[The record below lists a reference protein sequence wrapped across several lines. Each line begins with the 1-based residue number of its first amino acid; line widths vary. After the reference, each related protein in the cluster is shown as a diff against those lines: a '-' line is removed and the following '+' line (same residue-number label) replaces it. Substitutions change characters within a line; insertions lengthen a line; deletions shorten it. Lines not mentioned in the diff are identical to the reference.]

1 MESGILILM
10 ELLISSGVILFG
22 LAAGSFLNV
31 IVFRLGSGESILWG
45 RSHCVS
51 CKHVLKWSE
60 LVPVFSFLAL
70 GGKCRLCHES
80 ISLQY
85 PVVELLTAGSFF
97 LTYLRYKDVLF
108 LGSPF
113 AALLSPSSIE
123 VLFAFGLV
131 FYLVAVFL
139 LVGIAVYDWRTFI
152 IAPALMVP
160 FFMLSATGVFFEW
173 LSGQPFV
180 DIFWTIAA
188 AAVVFFFFFAI
199 FYFSKGRALGFGDV
213 ELAPA
218 VVLFLGAAKGFLAL
232 LLSFWIGAIVGISL
246 VVFGAAKMKSKIPF
260 GPFLAV
266 GALLAFW
273 WGDAMIEKYLNF

>member
-1 MESGILILM
+1 MESDILILM
-10 ELLISSGVILFG
+10 QFLVSFGIILFG

-31 IVFRLGSGESILWG
+31 VVFRFGSGESILWG

-70 GGKCRLCHES
+70 GGKCRLCHGP
-80 ISLQY
+80 ISVQY

-108 LGSPF
+108 WGSPF
-113 AALLSPSSIE
+113 AALLSPAAVEIS
-123 VLFAFGLV
+123 FAFGLV
-131 FYLVAVFL
+131 FYLVVVFL
-139 LVGIAVYDWRTFI
+139 LVGIAAYDWRTFI
-152 IAPALMVP
+152 ITPALMVP
-160 FFMLSATGVFFEW
+160 FFMFSVAGVFFEW

-188 AAVVFFFFFAI
+188 AAAVFFFFFAI
-199 FYFSKGRALGFGDV
+199 FYFSKGRALGFGDA
-213 ELAPA
+213 ELAPTI
-218 VVLFLGAAKGFLAL
+218 VLFLGAAKGFLAL

-246 VVFGAAKMKSKIPF
+246 IVFGAAKMKSKIPF
-260 GPFLAV
+260 GPFLAA

-273 WGDAMIEKYLNF
+273 WGDALIGKYLNF

>member
-1 MESGILILM
+1 MESGILTLMQFLVFFGIIL
-10 ELLISSGVILFG
+10 LG

-51 CKHVLKWSE
+51 CKYVLKWDE
-60 LVPVFSFLAL
+60 LVPVFSFLVL
-70 GGKCRLCHES
+70 GGKCRLCHEP

-108 LGSPF
+108 LNSPF
-113 AALLSPSSIE
+113 AAFLPPSSIE
-123 VLFAFGLV
+123 ISFAFGLV
-131 FYLVAVFL
+131 FYLIVTFL
-139 LVGIAVYDWRTFI
+139 LVGIAVYDWRTYI
-152 IAPALMVP
+152 IAPALMIP
-160 FFMLSATGVFFEW
+160 FSILSVAGVFFGW
-173 LSGQPFV
+173 LGGQPLA
-180 DIFWTIAA
+180 DISWTVAT

-199 FYFSKGRALGFGDV
+199 FFFSKGRALGFGDA

-218 VVLFLGAAKGFLAL
+218 VVFFLGAAKGFLAL

-246 VVFGAAKMKSKIPF
+246 VVLGAAKMKSKIPF
-260 GPFLAV
+260 GPFLAA

-273 WGDAMIEKYLNF
+273 WGDALLGKYLNF